1 MSTEA
6 KLDVKLLKWQQQVW
20 TDGKRFQVI
29 AAGRRCG
36 KSRYAAW
43 RMIVAALDGAPGE
56 VWYVGITQGNARD
69 VVWKLIHE
77 VARPVIKSSHVNN
90 LQITLINGATISLKG
105 ADRPDTL
112 RGSSL
117 KLAVLDEAAFMKPSV
132 WEEIIRPALSDQ
144 KGKAIFIGTPEG
156 RNWFFDTYLYAEQSG
171 DPDWVAYHF
180 TSYDNELL
188 DPKEIDAAKRSM
200 STMAFTQEFMA
211 SFNARES
218 ELFKE
223 EWLQFD
229 DEEPDDGDYYI
240 AIDPAG
246 FEQLG
251 KKGNKRLDD
260 TAIAIVKVNEDGWW
274 VKEIKYGRWTFDE
287 TVRNIFH
294 AVQKYKPIS
303 VGIERGIAKQAM
315 MSPLLDM
322 MKRHGLFFRIE
333 DVTHGNINKVNRVVN
348 ALQGRMEHGRIT
360 FNRGE
365 WNAKLVDQLMQFPS
379 PLTHDDLIDAL
390 SFIDQL
396 ANVAYSGSFYEV
408 DEWEPLDS
416 IAGW

>member
-6 KLDVKLLKWQQQVW
+6 KLDVKLLNWQKEAWVA
-20 TDGKRFQVI
+20 DKRFQVI

-43 RMIVAALDGAPGE
+43 RMIVSTLDGTPGE
-56 VWYVGITQGNARD
+56 VWYIGITQGNARD
-69 VVWKLIHE
+69 VMWKLLHE
-77 VARPVIKSSHVNN
+77 LARPIIKSSHVNN
-90 LQITLINGATISLKG
+90 LQITLINGANISLKG
-105 ADRPDTL
+105 SDRPDTL

-144 KGKAIFIGTPEG
+144 KGKAVFIGTPEG
-156 RNWFFDTYLYAEQSG
+156 RNWFYDLYVYADQVD
-171 DPDWVAYHF
+171 DPDWCAYHF

-188 DPKEIDAAKRSM
+188 DPAEIDAAKRSM

-223 EWLQFD
+223 EWLIFD
-229 DEEPDDGDYYI
+229 EEEPDDGDYYI

-251 KKGNKRLDD
+251 KKISKNLDD
-260 TAIAIVKVNEDGWW
+260 TAIAIAKVNEDGWW
-274 VKEIKYGRWTFDE
+274 VKDIKYGRWTFDE

-294 AVQKYKPIS
+294 AVQKYRPIS

-333 DVTHGNINKVNRVVN
+333 DVTHGNVNKASRVVN
-348 ALQGRMEHGRIT
+348 ALQGRLEHGRIV
-360 FNRGE
+360 FNKGD
-365 WNAKLVDQLMQFPS
+365 WNVKLVDQLMQFPS
-379 PLTHDDLIDAL
+379 PLTHDDLIDSL
-390 SFIDQL
+390 SYIDQL
-396 ANVAYSGSFYEV
+396 AHVAYSDSFYEV
-408 DEWEPLDS
+408 DDWEPLDTV
-416 IAGW
+416 AGW

>member
-1 MSTEA
+1 MSNNADLNVE
-6 KLDVKLLKWQQQVW
+6 LLKWQQGVW

-36 KSRYAAW
+36 KSRYSAW
-43 RMIVAALDGAPGE
+43 RMIVAALDGKPGE
-56 VWYVGITQGNARD
+56 VWYVGLTQGNARD
-69 VVWKLIHE
+69 TMWRLLHE
-77 VARPVIKSSHVNN
+77 LAGPVIKSSHVNN

-105 ADRPDTL
+105 SDRPETM

-117 KLAVLDEAAFMKPSV
+117 KLVVLDEAAFMKPFV
-132 WEEIIRPALSDQ
+132 WEEILRPALADQ
-144 KGKAIFIGTPEG
+144 KGSAVFISTPDG
-156 RNWFFDTYLYAEQSG
+156 RSWFYDLYVYADQS
-171 DPDWVAYHF
+171 DDEDWVAYHL

-223 EWLQFD
+223 DWLIF
-229 DEEPDDGDYYI
+229 DEEEPETGDYYI

-260 TAIAIVKVNEDGWW
+260 TAIAIVKVNEKGWW

-287 TVRNIFH
+287 TVRHIFH
-294 AVQKYKPIS
+294 AVQKFRPIS

-315 MSPLLDM
+315 MSPLMDM
-322 MKRHGLFFRIE
+322 MKRHNLFFRIE
-333 DVTHGNINKVNRVVN
+333 ELTHGNINKANRVIN
-348 ALQGRMEHGRIT
+348 ALQGRMEHGRIV
-360 FNRGE
+360 FNKGD
-365 WNAKLVDQLMQFPS
+365 WNIKLVDQLMQFPS
-379 PLTHDDLIDAL
+379 PLTHDDLIDSL
-390 SFIDQL
+390 SYIDQL
-396 ANVAYSGSFYEV
+396 AHVAYSGN
-408 DEWEPLDS
+408 WEEYDDFEILDAV
-416 IAGW
+416 AGY

>member
-1 MSTEA
+1 MNADLNVE
-6 KLDVKLLKWQQQVW
+6 LLKWQQQVW

-36 KSRYAAW
+36 KSRYSAW
-43 RMIVAALDGAPGE
+43 RMIVAALDGKPGE
-56 VWYVGITQGNARD
+56 VWYVGLTQGNARD
-69 VVWKLIHE
+69 TMWRLLHE
-77 VARPVIKSSHVNN
+77 LAGPVIKSSHVNN

-105 ADRPDTL
+105 SDRPETM

-117 KLAVLDEAAFMKPSV
+117 KLVVLDEAAFMKPFV
-132 WEEIIRPALSDQ
+132 WEIILRPALADQ
-144 KGKAIFIGTPEG
+144 KGSAVFISTPDG
-156 RNWFFDTYLYAEQSG
+156 RSWFYDLYVYADQS
-171 DPDWVAYHF
+171 DDEDWVAYHL

-188 DPKEIDAAKRSM
+188 DSKEIDAAKRSM

-223 EWLQFD
+223 DWLIF
-229 DEEPDDGDYYI
+229 DEEEPEIGDYYI

-260 TAIAIVKVNEDGWW
+260 TAIAIVKVNEKGWW

-287 TVRNIFH
+287 TVRHIFH
-294 AVQKYKPIS
+294 AVQKFRPIS

-315 MSPLLDM
+315 MSPLMDM
-322 MKRHGLFFRIE
+322 MKRHNLFFRIE
-333 DVTHGNINKVNRVVN
+333 ELTHGNINKANRVIN
-348 ALQGRMEHGRIT
+348 ALQGRMEHGRIV
-360 FNRGE
+360 FNKGD
-365 WNAKLVDQLMQFPS
+365 WNIKLVDQLMQFPS
-379 PLTHDDLIDAL
+379 PLTHDDLIDSL
-390 SFIDQL
+390 SYIDQL
-396 ANVAYSGSFYEV
+396 AHVAYSGN
-408 DEWEPLDS
+408 WEEYDDFEILDAV
-416 IAGW
+416 AGY

>member
-6 KLDVKLLKWQQQVW
+6 KLDVKLLNWQKEAWVA
-20 TDGKRFQVI
+20 DERFQVI

-43 RMIVAALDGAPGE
+43 RMIVSALDGTPGE
-56 VWYVGITQGNARD
+56 VWYIGITQGNARD
-69 VVWKLIHE
+69 VMWKLLHE
-77 VARPVIKSSHVNN
+77 LARPIIKSSHVNN
-90 LQITLINGATISLKG
+90 LQITLINGANISLKG
-105 ADRPDTL
+105 SDRPDTL

-144 KGKAIFIGTPEG
+144 KGKAVFIGTPEG
-156 RNWFFDTYLYAEQSG
+156 RNWFYDLYVYAEQAD
-171 DPDWVAYHF
+171 DPDWCAYHF

-188 DPKEIDAAKRSM
+188 DPAEIDAAKRSM

-223 EWLQFD
+223 EWLIFD
-229 DEEPDDGDYYI
+229 EEEPDDGDYYI

-251 KKGNKRLDD
+251 KKTSKNLDD

-274 VKEIKYGRWTFDE
+274 VKDIKYGRWTFDE

-294 AVQKYKPIS
+294 AVQKYRPIS

-333 DVTHGNINKVNRVVN
+333 DVTHGNVNKTSRVVN
-348 ALQGRMEHGRIT
+348 ALQGRLEHGRIV
-360 FNRGE
+360 FNKGD
-365 WNAKLVDQLMQFPS
+365 WNVKLVDQLMQFPS
-379 PLTHDDLIDAL
+379 PLTHDDLIDSL
-390 SFIDQL
+390 SYIDQL
-396 ANVAYSGSFYEV
+396 AHVAYSDSFYEV
-408 DEWEPLDS
+408 DEWEPLDTVS
-416 IAGW
+416 GW

>member
-1 MSTEA
+1 MNADLNVE
-6 KLDVKLLKWQQQVW
+6 LLKWQQGVW

-36 KSRYAAW
+36 KSRYSAW
-43 RMIVAALDGAPGE
+43 RMIVAALDGKPGE
-56 VWYVGITQGNARD
+56 VWYVGLTQGNARD
-69 VVWKLIHE
+69 TMWRLLHE
-77 VARPVIKSSHVNN
+77 LAGPVIKSSHVNN

-105 ADRPDTL
+105 SDRPETM

-117 KLAVLDEAAFMKPSV
+117 KLVVLDAAAFMKPFV
-132 WEEIIRPALSDQ
+132 WEEILRPALADQ
-144 KGKAIFIGTPEG
+144 KGSAVFISTPDG
-156 RNWFFDTYLYAEQSG
+156 RSWFYDLYVYADQS
-171 DPDWVAYHF
+171 DDEDWVAYHL

-223 EWLQFD
+223 DWLIF
-229 DEEPDDGDYYI
+229 DEEEPEIGDYYI

-260 TAIAIVKVNEDGWW
+260 TAIAIVKVNEKGWW

-287 TVRNIFH
+287 TVRHIFH
-294 AVQKYKPIS
+294 AVQKFRPIS

-315 MSPLLDM
+315 MSPLMDM
-322 MKRHGLFFRIE
+322 MKRHNLFFRIE
-333 DVTHGNINKVNRVVN
+333 ELTHGNINKANRVIN
-348 ALQGRMEHGRIT
+348 ALQGRMEHGRIV
-360 FNRGE
+360 FNKGD
-365 WNAKLVDQLMQFPS
+365 WNIKLVDQLMQFPS
-379 PLTHDDLIDAL
+379 PLTHDDLIDSL
-390 SFIDQL
+390 SYIDQL
-396 ANVAYSGSFYEV
+396 AHVAYSGN
-408 DEWEPLDS
+408 WEEYDDFEILDAV
-416 IAGW
+416 AGY

>member
-6 KLDVKLLKWQQQVW
+6 QLDVKLLKWQQQVW

-43 RMIVAALDGAPGE
+43 RMIVTALDGKPGQ
-56 VWYVGITQGNARD
+56 VWYIGITQGNAREIMWTLLHD
-69 VVWKLIHE
+69 L
-77 VARPVIKSSHVNN
+77 ARPVIKSSHVNN
-90 LQITLINGATISLKG
+90 LQITLVNGAVISLKG

-132 WEEIIRPALSDQ
+132 WEEIIRPALADQ
-144 KGKAIFIGTPEG
+144 KGRAIFIGTPDG
-156 RNWFFDTYLYAEQSG
+156 RNWFYDTYIYADQG
-171 DPDWVAYHF
+171 DDPDWVAYHF
-180 TSYDNELL
+180 TSYDNEVL
-188 DPKEIDAAKRSM
+188 DKNEIEAAKRSM

-223 EWLQFD
+223 EWLKFD

-274 VKEIKYGRWTFDE
+274 VKEIKYGRYSFDE
-287 TVRNIFH
+287 TVRHIFH
-294 AVQKYKPIS
+294 AVQKYRPVS
-303 VGIERGIAKQAM
+303 VGIERGIAKQAL
-315 MSPLLDM
+315 MSPLMDM
-322 MKRHGLFFRIE
+322 MKRHNLFFRIE
-333 DVTHGNINKVNRVVN
+333 DVSHGNINKTNRIVN

-360 FNRGE
+360 LNTGD
-365 WNAKLVDQLMQFPS
+365 WNLKFIDQLLQFPS

-390 SFIDQL
+390 SYIDQL
-396 ANVAYSGSFYEV
+396 AHVAYSGNFTEYDDFEI
-408 DEWEPLDS
+408 LDAV
-416 IAGW
+416 AGY

>member
-1 MSTEA
+1 MNADLNVE
-6 KLDVKLLKWQQQVW
+6 LLKWQQGVW

-36 KSRYAAW
+36 KSRYSAW
-43 RMIVAALDGAPGE
+43 RMIVAALDGKPGE
-56 VWYVGITQGNARD
+56 VWYVGLTQGNARD
-69 VVWKLIHE
+69 TMWRLLHE
-77 VARPVIKSSHVNN
+77 LAGPVIKSSHVNN

-105 ADRPDTL
+105 SDRPETM

-117 KLAVLDEAAFMKPSV
+117 KLVVLDEAAFMKPFV
-132 WEEIIRPALSDQ
+132 WEEILRPALADQ
-144 KGKAIFIGTPEG
+144 KGSAVFISTPDG
-156 RNWFFDTYLYAEQSG
+156 RSWFYDLYVYADQS
-171 DPDWVAYHF
+171 DDEDWVAYHL

-188 DPKEIDAAKRSM
+188 DSKEIDAAKRSM

-223 EWLQFD
+223 DWLIF
-229 DEEPDDGDYYI
+229 DEEEPEIGDYYI

-260 TAIAIVKVNEDGWW
+260 TAIAIVKVNEKGWW

-287 TVRNIFH
+287 TVRHIFH
-294 AVQKYKPIS
+294 AVQKFRPIS

-315 MSPLLDM
+315 MSPLMDM
-322 MKRHGLFFRIE
+322 MKRHNLFFRIE
-333 DVTHGNINKVNRVVN
+333 ELTHGNINKANRVIN
-348 ALQGRMEHGRIT
+348 ALQGRMEHGRIV
-360 FNRGE
+360 FNKGD
-365 WNAKLVDQLMQFPS
+365 WNIKLVDQLMQFPS
-379 PLTHDDLIDAL
+379 PLTHDDLIDSL
-390 SFIDQL
+390 SYIDQL
-396 ANVAYSGSFYEV
+396 AHVAYSGN
-408 DEWEPLDS
+408 WEEYDDFEILDAV
-416 IAGW
+416 AGY

>member
-1 MSTEA
+1 MNADLNVE
-6 KLDVKLLKWQQQVW
+6 LLKWQQGVW

-36 KSRYAAW
+36 KSRYSAW
-43 RMIVAALDGAPGE
+43 RMIVAALDGKPGE
-56 VWYVGITQGNARD
+56 VWYVGLTQGNARD
-69 VVWKLIHE
+69 TMWRLLHE
-77 VARPVIKSSHVNN
+77 LAGPVIKSSHVNN

-105 ADRPDTL
+105 SDRPETM

-117 KLAVLDEAAFMKPSV
+117 KLVVLDEAAFMKPFV
-132 WEEIIRPALSDQ
+132 WEEILRPALADQ
-144 KGKAIFIGTPEG
+144 KGSAVFISTPDG
-156 RNWFFDTYLYAEQSG
+156 RSWFYDLYVYADQS
-171 DPDWVAYHF
+171 DDEDWVAYHL

-188 DPKEIDAAKRSM
+188 DSKEIDAAKRSM

-223 EWLQFD
+223 DWLIF
-229 DEEPDDGDYYI
+229 DEEEPETGDYYI

-260 TAIAIVKVNEDGWW
+260 TAIAIVKVNEKGWW

-287 TVRNIFH
+287 TVRHIFH
-294 AVQKYKPIS
+294 AVQKFRPIS

-315 MSPLLDM
+315 MSPLMDM
-322 MKRHGLFFRIE
+322 MKRHNLFFRIE
-333 DVTHGNINKVNRVVN
+333 ELTHGNINKANRVIN
-348 ALQGRMEHGRIT
+348 ALQGRMEHGRIV
-360 FNRGE
+360 FNKGD
-365 WNAKLVDQLMQFPS
+365 WNIKLVDQLMQFPS
-379 PLTHDDLIDAL
+379 PLTHDDLIDSL
-390 SFIDQL
+390 SYIDQL
-396 ANVAYSGSFYEV
+396 AHVAYSGN
-408 DEWEPLDS
+408 WEEYDDFEILDAV
-416 IAGW
+416 AGY

>member
-6 KLDVKLLKWQQQVW
+6 NINVRLLNWQQEAW
-20 TDGKRFQVI
+20 KDNKRFQVI

-43 RMIVAALDGAPGE
+43 RMIVAALDGSPGE
-56 VWYVGITQGNARD
+56 VWYIGITQGNARD
-69 VVWKLIHE
+69 VMWSLLHE
-77 VARPVIKSSHVNN
+77 LARPIIKSSHVNN

-105 ADRPDTL
+105 SDRPDTL

-144 KGKAIFIGTPEG
+144 KGRAVFIGTPEG
-156 RNWFFDTYLYAEQSG
+156 RNWFYDLYVYADQNDDE
-171 DPDWVAYHF
+171 DWCAYHY

-188 DPKEIDAAKRSM
+188 DPEEINAAKRSM

-223 EWLQFD
+223 DWLIFD
-229 DEEPDDGDYYI
+229 DEEPNEGDYYI

-260 TAIAIVKVNEDGWW
+260 TAIAIVKVNEEGWW
-274 VKEIKYGRWTFDE
+274 VRDIQYGRWTFDE
-287 TVRNIFH
+287 TIRKIFH
-294 AVQKYKPIS
+294 AVKKYKPIS

-315 MSPLLDM
+315 ISPLMDM
-322 MKRHGLFFRIE
+322 MKRHSLFFRIE
-333 DVTHGNINKVNRVVN
+333 DVTHGNVNKANRVIN
-348 ALQGRMEHGRIT
+348 ALQGRMEHGRIV
-360 FNRGE
+360 FNKGD
-365 WNAKLVDQLMQFPS
+365 WNVKLVDQLMQFPS

-390 SFIDQL
+390 SYIDQL
-396 ANVAYSGSFYEV
+396 AHVAYSGSFYEV

-416 IAGW
+416 VAGW

>member
-1 MSTEA
+1 MNADLNVE
-6 KLDVKLLKWQQQVW
+6 LLKWQQQVW

-36 KSRYAAW
+36 KSRYSAW
-43 RMIVAALDGAPGE
+43 RMIVAALDGKPGE
-56 VWYVGITQGNARD
+56 VWYVGLTQGNARD
-69 VVWKLIHE
+69 TMWRLLHE
-77 VARPVIKSSHVNN
+77 LAGPVIKSSHVNN

-105 ADRPDTL
+105 SDRPETM

-117 KLAVLDEAAFMKPSV
+117 KLVVLDEAAFMKPFV
-132 WEEIIRPALSDQ
+132 WEIILRPTLADQ
-144 KGKAIFIGTPEG
+144 KGSAVFISTPDG
-156 RNWFFDTYLYAEQSG
+156 RSWFYDLYVYADQS
-171 DPDWVAYHF
+171 DDEDWVAYHL

-188 DPKEIDAAKRSM
+188 DSKEIDAAKRSM

-223 EWLQFD
+223 DWLIF
-229 DEEPDDGDYYI
+229 DEEEPEIGDYYI

-260 TAIAIVKVNEDGWW
+260 TAIAIVKVNEKGWW

-287 TVRNIFH
+287 TVRHIFH
-294 AVQKYKPIS
+294 AVQKFRPIS

-315 MSPLLDM
+315 MSPLMDM
-322 MKRHGLFFRIE
+322 MKRHNLFFRIE
-333 DVTHGNINKVNRVVN
+333 ELTHGNINKANRVIN
-348 ALQGRMEHGRIT
+348 ALQGRMEHGRIV
-360 FNRGE
+360 FNKGD
-365 WNAKLVDQLMQFPS
+365 WNIKLVDQLMQFPS
-379 PLTHDDLIDAL
+379 PLTHDDLIDSL
-390 SFIDQL
+390 SYIDQL
-396 ANVAYSGSFYEV
+396 AHVAYSGN
-408 DEWEPLDS
+408 WEEYDDFEILDAV
-416 IAGW
+416 AGY

>member
-1 MSTEA
+1 MNADLNVE
-6 KLDVKLLKWQQQVW
+6 LLKWQQQVW

-36 KSRYAAW
+36 KSRYSAW
-43 RMIVAALDGAPGE
+43 RMIVAALDGKPGE
-56 VWYVGITQGNARD
+56 VWYVGLTQGNARD
-69 VVWKLIHE
+69 TMWRLLHE
-77 VARPVIKSSHVNN
+77 LAGPVIKSSHVNN

-105 ADRPDTL
+105 SDRPETM

-117 KLAVLDEAAFMKPSV
+117 KLVVLDEAAFMKPFV
-132 WEEIIRPALSDQ
+132 WEEILRPALADQ
-144 KGKAIFIGTPEG
+144 KGSAVFISTPDG
-156 RNWFFDTYLYAEQSG
+156 RSWFYDLYVYADQS
-171 DPDWVAYHF
+171 DDEDWVAYHL

-188 DPKEIDAAKRSM
+188 DSKEIDAAKRSM

-223 EWLQFD
+223 DWLIF
-229 DEEPDDGDYYI
+229 DEEEPEIGDYYI

-260 TAIAIVKVNEDGWW
+260 TAIAIVKVNEKGWW

-287 TVRNIFH
+287 TVRHIFH
-294 AVQKYKPIS
+294 AVQKFRPIS

-315 MSPLLDM
+315 MSPLMDM
-322 MKRHGLFFRIE
+322 MKRHNLFFRIE
-333 DVTHGNINKVNRVVN
+333 ELTHGNINKANRVIN
-348 ALQGRMEHGRIT
+348 ALQGRMEHGRIV
-360 FNRGE
+360 FNKGD
-365 WNAKLVDQLMQFPS
+365 WNIKLVDQLMQFPS
-379 PLTHDDLIDAL
+379 PLTHDDLIDSL
-390 SFIDQL
+390 SYIDQL
-396 ANVAYSGSFYEV
+396 AHVAYSGN
-408 DEWEPLDS
+408 WEEYDDFEILDAV
-416 IAGW
+416 AGY